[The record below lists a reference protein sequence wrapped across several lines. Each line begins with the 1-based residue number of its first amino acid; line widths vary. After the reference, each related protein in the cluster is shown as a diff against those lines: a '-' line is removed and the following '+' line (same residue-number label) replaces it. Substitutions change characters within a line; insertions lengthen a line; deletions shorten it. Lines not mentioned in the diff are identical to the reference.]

1 MKKSTFLR
9 SLLTLLVMAVWG
21 TSAMAQTI
29 TDELTLSTFGVSG
42 TTYKSV
48 TGKKSNSDAVYS
60 AQMAGGNNAIQL
72 RSKNSNSG
80 IVTTASG
87 GNVKSITITW
97 NSNTS
102 SARKIDVYGKKT
114 AFTAPTELYNTASEV
129 TKLGTLSYSATA
141 NTLEISGDYQ
151 YIGIRSNDG
160 ALYLDKVEIV
170 WNTAAAT
177 SCTAPTFTPDGGTV
191 EKGSTVSLAC
201 GTEGATIYY
210 AINAADPETAV
221 GTAYTTPIDINED
234 CSITAWAEADG
245 MDASARITKEFT
257 AATYIDFQ
265 KANNVVSG
273 QKYLIFADNK
283 IGIPHTSNYGYLEV
297 TAATPTEEVIKQF
310 GETNAFTFTAVE
322 GGYTI
327 QDSNNKYYYQSGTYN
342 NFNVSETLPEDGSGV
357 WSVEPQSDGTFKI
370 TNNLTNKYIQYTT
383 FGNYGSYADL
393 QASAILPTL
402 YTNGVDLGTAVT
414 KQEQTLIFSGT
425 EFSVNENET
434 FTSPTL
440 TGAETT
446 VSYSSSN
453 EEVATVDASTGKVT
467 IVGVGF
473 TTITATA
480 ESSEEYYEGTASYTL
495 TVLEVLAANVIW
507 KEDFSS
513 NSVDGYTIEDGGGTT
528 KLYNEALAGGEA
540 PEILI
545 AKSGGSLTVSNL
557 DLKGYSGTFLLT
569 FNSNNGISE
578 ITSTTT
584 GVKVNKIDFTKPN
597 GVYEVYVPEGTTS
610 LDLTLTNT
618 TGKNTRV
625 DNILLEHKYDLQTL
639 NISSVGYATF
649 CTDKNFIMSEGV
661 EGGIVTVDETA
672 ANVNYAY
679 AYKDNIF
686 ASDIVPAGTG
696 LLMKGAQGEY
706 KMYATTQ
713 EATEVYAENLLKGA
727 LTNEEI
733 TAPAGSLLY
742 IFAKDSDSGLGF
754 YWQNDSGNGQRV
766 QNMAGKAYLQVPT
779 TSAVKGFRLNL
790 GDTTGI
796 TAVETTN
803 GNAPIYTLSGV
814 RVNGSLNNL
823 PAGIYI
829 VGGKKVY
836 VK

>member
-1 MKKSTFLR
+1 MKNSTFLR
-9 SLLTLLVMAVWG
+9 SILTLLVMAVWG
-21 TSAMAQTI
+21 GGMAQTI

-42 TTYKSV
+42 TNYKSV

-72 RSKNSNSG
+72 RSSNSNSG

-97 NSNTS
+97 NSNTG
-102 SARKIDVYGKKT
+102 SARKIDVYGKNT

-151 YIGIRSNDG
+151 YIGIRSNSG
-160 ALYLDKVEIV
+160 ALWLDKVEIV

-177 SCTAPTFTPDGGTV
+177 SCTAPTFSPNGGIV

-210 AINAADPETAV
+210 AINATDPETAV
-221 GTAYTTPIDINED
+221 GTAYTSPIAINED

-245 MDASARITKEFT
+245 MDASTRITKEFT

-283 IGIPHTSNYGYLEV
+283 IGIPHTSNYGFLEV

-370 TNNLTNKYIQYTT
+370 TNNLKNKYIQYTT

-434 FTSPTL
+434 CTSPTL
-440 TGAETT
+440 TGAKTT

-453 EEVATVDASTGKVT
+453 EEVATVDASTGEVT

-513 NSVDGYTIEDGGGTT
+513 NSIDRYTIENGGGTT

-557 DLKGYSGTFLLT
+557 DLKGYSGTLLLT
-569 FNSNNGISE
+569 F
-578 ITSTTT
+578 
-584 GVKVNKIDFTKPN
+584 
-597 GVYEVYVPEGTTS
+597 
-610 LDLTLTNT
+610 
-618 TGKNTRV
+618 KNT
-625 DNILLEHKYDLQTL
+625 
-639 NISSVGYATF
+639 
-649 CTDKNFIMSEGV
+649 
-661 EGGIVTVDETA
+661 
-672 ANVNYAY
+672 
-679 AYKDNIF
+679 NIF
-686 ASDIVPAGTG
+686 
-696 LLMKGAQGEY
+696 
-706 KMYATTQ
+706 
-713 EATEVYAENLLKGA
+713 N
-727 LTNEEI
+727 
-733 TAPAGSLLY
+733 
-742 IFAKDSDSGLGF
+742 
-754 YWQNDSGNGQRV
+754 
-766 QNMAGKAYLQVPT
+766 
-779 TSAVKGFRLNL
+779 
-790 GDTTGI
+790 
-796 TAVETTN
+796 
-803 GNAPIYTLSGV
+803 
-814 RVNGSLNNL
+814 
-823 PAGIYI
+823 
-829 VGGKKVY
+829 
-836 VK
+836 

>member
-42 TTYKSV
+42 TNYKSV

-72 RSKNSNSG
+72 RSSNSNSG

-97 NSNTS
+97 NSNTG
-102 SARKIDVYGKKT
+102 SARKIDVYGKNT

-151 YIGIRSNDG
+151 YIGIRSNSG
-160 ALYLDKVEIV
+160 ALWLDKVEIV

-177 SCTAPTFTPDGGTV
+177 SCTAPTFSPNGGIV

-210 AINAADPETAV
+210 AINATDPETAV
-221 GTAYTTPIDINED
+221 GTAYTSPIAINED

-245 MDASARITKEFT
+245 MDASTRITKEFT

-283 IGIPHTSNYGYLEV
+283 IGIPHTSNYGFLEV

-370 TNNLTNKYIQYTT
+370 TNNLKNKYIQYTT

-440 TGAETT
+440 TGAKTT

-453 EEVATVDASTGKVT
+453 EEVATVDASTGEVT

-513 NSVDGYTIEDGGGTT
+513 NSIDRYTIENGGGTT

-557 DLKGYSGTFLLT
+557 DLKGYSGTLLLT

-618 TGKNTRV
+618 TSKNTRV

-649 CTDKNFIMSEGV
+649 CTDKNFIMPADV
-661 EGGIVTVDETA
+661 EGGIVTVNGTA

-706 KMYATTQ
+706 KIYATTK

-727 LTNEEI
+727 LTNDVI
-733 TAPAGSLLY
+733 TAPANTLLY
-742 IFAKDSDSGLGF
+742 IFANDSKSGLGF
-754 YWQNDSGNGQRV
+754 YWQKNSDNGKQV
-766 QNMAGKAYLQVPT
+766 QDMAGKAYLQVPT

-796 TAVETTN
+796 TAVESTLS
-803 GNAPIYTLSGV
+803 NAPVYTLSGV

>member
-1 MKKSTFLR
+1 
-9 SLLTLLVMAVWG
+9 
-21 TSAMAQTI
+21 MAQTI

-42 TTYKSV
+42 TNYKSV

-72 RSKNSNSG
+72 RSSNSNSG

-97 NSNTS
+97 NSNTG
-102 SARKIDVYGKKT
+102 SARKIDVYGKNT

-151 YIGIRSNDG
+151 YIGIRSNSG
-160 ALYLDKVEIV
+160 ALWLDKVEIV

-177 SCTAPTFTPDGGTV
+177 SCTAPTFSPNGGIV

-210 AINAADPETAV
+210 AINATDPETAV
-221 GTAYTTPIDINED
+221 GTAYTSPIAINED

-245 MDASARITKEFT
+245 MDASTRITKEFT

-283 IGIPHTSNYGYLEV
+283 IGIPHTSNYGFLEV

-370 TNNLTNKYIQYTT
+370 TNNLKNKYIQYTT

-440 TGAETT
+440 TGAKTT

-453 EEVATVDASTGKVT
+453 EEVATVDASTGEVT

-513 NSVDGYTIEDGGGTT
+513 NSIDRYTIENGGGTT

-557 DLKGYSGTFLLT
+557 DLKGYSGTLLLT

-618 TGKNTRV
+618 TSKNTRV

-679 AYKDNIF
+679 TYKDNIF

-713 EATEVYAENLLKGA
+713 EATEVYAANLLTGA
-727 LTNEEI
+727 LTNDEI

-742 IFAKDSDSGLGF
+742 IFANDSKSGLGF
-754 YWQNDSGNGQRV
+754 YWQNNSNNGQQV

-803 GNAPIYTLSGV
+803 GNAPVYTLSGV